1 MLEIKVDVLKNRLY
15 LTLGR
20 VRKDKVSDSA
30 KRIEEQI
37 HRLDAGFSCIAR
49 ILDVRAIDENDIREI
64 MKIQDLL
71 AEKGMTRVV
80 RVGIEEGKK
89 LLDSIG
95 QDVGYVALSADDL
108 EEAEE
113 ILDELD
119 ERDAKK
125 KKAAGDNAPNA

>member
-89 LLDSIG
+89 
-95 QDVGYVALSADDL
+95 
-108 EEAEE
+108 
-113 ILDELD
+113 
-119 ERDAKK
+119 K
-125 KKAAGDNAPNA
+125 

>member
-20 VRKDKVSDSA
+20 VRKDKVADSA
-30 KRIEEQI
+30 KQIEEQI

-49 ILDVRAIDENDIREI
+49 ILDVRDIDEHDIRQI
-64 MKIQDLL
+64 MNIQDLL
-71 AEKGMTRVV
+71 AEKGMARVV

-95 QDVGYVALSADDL
+95 QDVGYIALSADDL
-108 EEAEE
+108 EEAES
-113 ILDELD
+113 ILDEMD
-119 ERDAKK
+119 ERDARR
-125 KKAAGDNAPNA
+125 NQ